1 MTQPSVSTPTRV
13 FLVDDHEVV
22 RRGLV
27 GLVNAERDIE
37 VVGEAGSS
45 ASARARIAATRPDV
59 VVLDVHLPDG
69 SGIDLCREILSDN
82 PGLRCLILTGFDDD
96 EAVSAAVAAGA
107 AGYVLKGV
115 SGAEFLEALR
125 RVAAGRTLLNP
136 NLAKRVAQRMREDAA
151 RDPRLGSLSPREQRV
166 LTLITEGLTNRQIG
180 SELSLTEKTV
190 KNYVS
195 GVLTKLGLPTRT
207 QAAILSLKAQ
217 DTDQK

>member
-1 MTQPSVSTPTRV
+1 MTQTQVSAPTRV

-22 RRGLV
+22 RRGIA
-27 GLVNAERDIE
+27 GLVDSEPDIE
-37 VVGEAGSS
+37 IVGEAGGA
-45 ASARARIAATRPDV
+45 ASARGRIAATRPDV

-82 PGLRCLILTGFDDD
+82 PMLRCLILTGFDDD
-96 EAVSAAVAAGA
+96 EAVSASIVAGA

-115 SGAEFLEALR
+115 SGPAFLDALR
-125 RVAAGRTLLNP
+125 KVAAGRKLLNP
-136 NLAKRVAQRMREDAA
+136 NLAKRVAQRMRDDAA

-180 SELSLTEKTV
+180 IELSLTEKTV

-195 GVLTKLGLPTRT
+195 AVLTKLGLPTRT

-217 DTDQK
+217 DSEQR